1 MTTKE
6 IQEIRKASK
15 DLLELSAKVR
25 SETEVIQACIRTLDQ
40 IAHDVNTV
48 AYDVGVSVADLSDD
62 EDELSEANL
71 KFVADHATGVSDLF
85 MNRAIDFLA
94 ELGARFEVRGI
105 LTVSENG
112 EMEVLAP
119 RKEPE
124 IVNHKNRVRLALH
137 VLNNASYFLGDDRYE
152 HLF

>member
-71 KFVADHATGVSDLF
+71 KYVADHATGVSDLF

-94 ELGARFEVRGI
+94 ELGARFDVYVDDGQEI
-105 LTVSENG
+105 I
-112 EMEVLAP
+112 AP
-119 RKEPE
+119 IKEPE